1 MVGNSA
7 QEIKT
12 IFLNAID
19 ERSGVERAEYL
30 DRACGD
36 DTELRRKIEALLTA
50 HKEAGEFFDPSA
62 FGPDV
67 ALDGSALTEGPGTV
81 IGRYKLLERIGEGG
95 MAVVYMA
102 EQEQPIRRK
111 VALKIIKLGMD
122 TKQVIARFEAER
134 QALAMMDHPNIAKVL
149 DAGATETGRPYFVM
163 ELVTGV
169 SITEYCDQ
177 NNLSTKE
184 RLELFVQV
192 CHAVQHAHQKGIIH
206 RDIKPSNVMVTMR
219 DGVPV
224 PKVID
229 FGIAKAT
236 NQRLTEKT
244 LFTRYAHIIGTPAYM
259 SPEQAE
265 LSDLGI
271 DSRSDIYSLG
281 VLLYELLT
289 GTTPFSEEE
298 LRKAG
303 YLEMQRIIREEE
315 PIKPSTKLSTLG
327 ETLTDIAKR
336 RGCTPDLLRRAVRGD
351 LDWIVMKALEK
362 DRARRY
368 EGASGLA
375 FDIQRHLEHRPV
387 AAHAPSAAYRLRK
400 FLRRNRLQVG
410 AVLAVAVVASTVIIS
425 FLWNRHQ
432 VRLAEAEVVRQVNDL
447 AEARK
452 LVNGGDLTAARQL
465 LVPILESD
473 HAGLEARVLFRRIMG
488 NDANETP
495 RITAIMDK
503 HHRERVQYYTR
514 QIEADPTDPNHY
526 LRRAQQFKYLRD
538 EDNVHA
544 DMSRY
549 AAILGQGWFSRLRFG
564 TPEVLK
570 VVRTETVPYR
580 LVFSVGRR
588 DNGIIVASIA
598 FGQKGRSTMKPF
610 EIPMFLTSLLTLCLF
625 PGLDM
630 QPVHAD
636 FNCGMPTLLGP
647 GINSPDGSEMVRF
660 ISSDGLEMYLDWGS
674 PAWGHWDICVSR
686 RVTTDSDW
694 GPPEN
699 LGTPVNTQ
707 GGETCVFISAD
718 GLSLYSASNRTGT
731 MGQADIW
738 VANRLTKQD
747 PWGEPVNLGPAINS
761 TAWDGEPW
769 LSPDGKE
776 LYFVSFRTA
785 GYGNA
790 DVWVARR
797 ETEDAP
803 WGEPVNLGPPVNS
816 AYDEWTPSLS
826 PDGLLLFFSDH
837 EVREKR
843 PGGYGDADMW
853 VSRRAT
859 VHDNWGTP
867 VNLGP
872 MVNGPY
878 REESPRLSPDGR
890 MLYFSSRNRPENYG
904 RWDIW
909 QAPVLPVIDFN
920 GDGKADGKDVVILT
934 EHWGES
940 DSVCDIGPYAW
951 GDGIVDE
958 QDLFA
963 LAEYLPEDPD
973 EEYVDPTLVAHWALD
988 EGAGSVA
995 IDWAGQHYAMIVG
1008 DVVWEPNGVVDGALA
1023 FDGQENFMRTVDSIL
1038 DPATGPLSVIA
1049 WVKGGGPNR
1058 VIVSQFGGADWLY
1071 LNQYGMLTTDL
1082 KASGQDGTSLTSDA
1096 WLLDDHW
1103 HRVALVWDGT
1113 NRALRVDGVE
1123 VATDTQPNLAA
1134 SSGSLQIGTGKG
1146 RAADTFWSG
1155 LMDDIRVYRR
1165 ATRP

>member
-1 MVGNSA
+1 VSEL
-7 QEIKT
+7 QRIKP
-12 IFLNAID
+12 IF
-19 ERSGVERAEYL
+19 AEALDREGPDRQAYL
-30 DRACGD
+30 DETCGR
-36 DTELRRKIEALLTA
+36 DTALRRQVETLLRAHGGAAGFLESPILEA
-50 HKEAGEFFDPSA
+50 EI
-62 FGPDV
+62 GPPVVPV
-67 ALDGSALTEGPGTV
+67 AEGSGTV

-102 EQEQPIRRK
+102 EQTEPIRRK

-122 TKQVIARFEAER
+122 TRQVIARFEAER

-169 SITEYCDQ
+169 SITEYCDA
-177 NNLSTKE
+177 NNLSTKD
-184 RLELFVQV
+184 RLALFVQV
-192 CHAVQHAHQKGIIH
+192 CHAVQHAHQKGVVH
-206 RDIKPSNVMVTMR
+206 RDIKPSNVMVAHH

-271 DSRSDIYSLG
+271 DGRSDIYSLG

-289 GTTPFSEEE
+289 GTTPFSEEQ

-327 ETLTDIAKR
+327 ETLTDIATR

-375 FDIQRHLEHRPV
+375 LDIQRHLEHRPV
-387 AAHAPSAAYRLRK
+387 VAHAPSAAYRLRK
-400 FLRRNRLQVG
+400 FLRRNRLQVT
-410 AVLAVAVVASTVIIS
+410 AVLAVAVVAGTVIIIS
-425 FLWNRHQ
+425 SVWNRHQ
-432 VRLAEAEVVRQVNDL
+432 VRLGEAEAVRQVNDL
-447 AEARK
+447 AKARK
-452 LVNGGDLTAARQL
+452 LVKDGDLTAARQL
-465 LVPILESD
+465 LVPILESR
-473 HAGLEARVLFRRIMG
+473 HVGLEARILFRRIMG
-488 NDANETP
+488 DDANETP
-495 RITAIMDK
+495 GITAIMDK
-503 HHRERVQYYTR
+503 HHRERVQHYTR
-514 QIEADPTDPNHY
+514 QIEADPTDPNNY

-564 TPEVLK
+564 TPTVLK

-588 DNGIIVASIA
+588 DNGIITASIA

-610 EIPMFLTSLLTLCLF
+610 EIPMFLTSIFTLCLL
-625 PGLDM
+625 PGIETPPLY
-630 QPVHAD
+630 AD
-636 FNCGMPTLLGP
+636 FDFGEVVNLKVVVPLIDPAHESINC
-647 GINSPDGSEMVRF
+647 
-660 ISSDGLEMYLDWGS
+660 ISSDGLEMYIESDRPGGQGSFDIWVLRRSSVNEDWGAPENLGQTLNTSYRENGISISADGLTLLFTSTRTGGYGGQDIYVATRPTTDS
-674 PAWGHWDICVSR
+674 PWGQAVNMGPRINSSAHDYCPWMLAGGLELYFASTRAGGYGSCDVYVTR
-686 RVTTDSDW
+686 RVTTDGSW
-694 GPPEN
+694 GEPEN
-699 LGTPVNTQ
+699 LGSVVNSVYF
-707 GGETCVFISAD
+707 EAVHS
-718 GLSLYSASNRTGT
+718 
-731 MGQADIW
+731 
-738 VANRLTKQD
+738 V
-747 PWGEPVNLGPAINS
+747 
-761 TAWDGEPW
+761 
-769 LSPDGKE
+769 SPDG
-776 LYFVSFRTA
+776 R
-785 GYGNA
+785 
-790 DVWVARR
+790 
-797 ETEDAP
+797 
-803 WGEPVNLGPPVNS
+803 
-816 AYDEWTPSLS
+816 
-826 PDGLLLFFSDH
+826 LLFFTGAPSGSSAQ
-837 EVREKR
+837 R
-843 PGGYGDADMW
+843 PGGYGGSDIWMT
-853 VSRRAT
+853 RRET
-859 VHDNWGTP
+859 LSKPWQTP

-872 MVNGPY
+872 QVNGFAHDLI
-878 REESPRLSPDGR
+878 PRITPDGST
-890 MLYFSSRNRPENYG
+890 LYFSTNSGGIWEN
-904 RWDIW
+904 W
-909 QAPVLPVIDFN
+909 QASIVPVVDFN
-920 GDGKADGKDVVILT
+920 SDGKVNGKDLVILM

-951 GDGIVDE
+951 GDGIVDVN
-958 QDLFA
+958 DVIV
-963 LAEYLPEDPD
+963 LADYIGPEL
-973 EEYVDPTLVAHWALD
+973 VDPTLVAHWALD

-995 IDWAGQHYAMIVG
+995 IDWVGEHYAMIVG
-1008 DVVWEPNGVVDGALA
+1008 DVVWEPNGVLDGALA
-1023 FDGQENFMRTVDSIL
+1023 FDGQENFMRTTTAVL

-1049 WVKGGGPNR
+1049 WVKGGGPDR

-1082 KASGQDGTSLTSDA
+1082 KASGQDGTSLSSDA
-1096 WLLDDHW
+1096 WLLDDQW

-1113 NRALRVDGVE
+1113 NRALYADGVE
-1123 VATDTQPNLAA
+1123 VAADTQPNLAA
-1134 SSGSLQIGTGKG
+1134 SSGSLQIGTGKD
-1146 RAADTFWSG
+1146 RAAGTFWAG